1 MDTKGT
7 SEGSSHVPF
16 SDLGG
21 YMDMLPGRKLTELHS
36 DDSAFSYRYDI
47 YTSVKML
54 KIKSANQ
61 QNLGA
66 SNFYF
71 TTKHCRTC
79 NGTFLFEWFGMMP
92 FLCQQLTKLLPSL
105 TCSGI
110 L

>member
-47 YTSVKML
+47 YASVKML

-66 SNFYF
+66 SNFNF
-71 TTKHCRTC
+71 TTKHCR

-92 FLCQQLTKLLPSL
+92 FL
-105 TCSGI
+105 
-110 L
+110 